1 MQIQSPPYSTA
12 PLGGVRS
19 DARDFTY
26 GGVRE
31 RWGWPELFIAIQLL
45 WGAVLF
51 LPGAQGYRL
60 YIRALPYVISGA
72 ALVYYFRRPTGEPI
86 PASAKWLVACF
97 ALLTLNLL
105 QSTTHLVAGVG
116 QIVFQICIAAPAFWM
131 VRAVRDEARL
141 ETLVWVLFTSSF
153 VGSTMGILQVY
164 FPDLFLP
171 PEFSHLA
178 QSLNPDIVSSL
189 TYVGADGRP
198 IIRPPGL
205 SDIPGGASAAGMM
218 TVILGLTLAAQRQRT
233 WLVNAACFAG
243 GAIGMTVLFLTHVR
257 ALSLLAVASVG
268 VAALLRFRQGRGA
281 EGAIGIVAGIGLL
294 AGAYAW
300 AVSVGGEAVTDRFL
314 GLVDG
319 GVLRTFDETRG
330 AVLRY
335 TMAELLYE
343 FPLGAGL
350 GRWGMMQVLFGDST
364 MWQAPPIHVE
374 IQPTGWLLDGG
385 VPLLVLYS
393 LALAIALVYSY
404 RVAVHASAGRLRD
417 SATVLLCAQLAIV
430 ALCLTGP
437 AFNTQIGIQFWAVTG
452 ALYGGTRFSRA

>member
-1 MQIQSPPYSTA
+1 MQIQSPPYSAA
-12 PLGGVRS
+12 PLVGVRPYAS
-19 DARDFTY
+19 GFTQGAR
-26 GGVRE
+26 E
-31 RWGWPELFIAIQLL
+31 HWGWPELFIAIQLL

-60 YIRALPYVISGA
+60 YIRALPYVVSGA
-72 ALVYYFRRPTGEPI
+72 ALVYYFRRATGEPI

-105 QSTTHLVAGVG
+105 QSSTHLVAGVG
-116 QIVFQICIAAPAFWM
+116 QIVFQICIGAPVFWM
-131 VRAVRDEARL
+131 ARAVRDEARL
-141 ETLVWVLFTSSF
+141 ETLVWVFFASSF
-153 VGSTMGILQVY
+153 VGSAMGILQVY
-164 FPDLFLP
+164 YPDLFLP
-171 PEFSHLA
+171 PEFSQLA
-178 QSLNPDIVSSL
+178 QALNPDIVSSL

-205 SDIPGGASAAGMM
+205 SDIPGGASVAGMM

-233 WLVNAACFAG
+233 WLVNAVCFAG

-268 VAALLRFRQGRGA
+268 VAALLRFRQGRAA
-281 EGAIGIVAGIGLL
+281 EGAFGVVAGIGLL
-294 AGAYAW
+294 AGAYVW
-300 AVSVGGEAVTDRFL
+300 AVSVGGEAVADRFL

-319 GVLRTFDETRG
+319 GVLRTFDESRG
-330 AVLRY
+330 SFLRY

-374 IQPTGWLLDGG
+374 VQPTGWLLDGG
-385 VPLLVLYS
+385 LPLLVLYAG
-393 LALAIALVYSY
+393 ALATALVFSY
-404 RVAVHASAGRLRD
+404 RIVVKATAVRLRD
-417 SATVLLCAQLAIV
+417 LATVLLCAQLAIV
-430 ALCLTGP
+430 TLCLTGA
-437 AFNTQIGIQFWAVTG
+437 AFNTQLGIQFWAVTG
-452 ALYGGTRFSRA
+452 ALFGATRFSRA